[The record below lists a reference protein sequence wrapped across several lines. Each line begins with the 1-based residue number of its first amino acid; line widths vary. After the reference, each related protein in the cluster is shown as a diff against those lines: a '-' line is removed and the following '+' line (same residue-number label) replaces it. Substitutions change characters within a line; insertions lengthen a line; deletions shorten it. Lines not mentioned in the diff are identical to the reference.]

1 MKRGQASMTKKNEI
15 SIRSGAAEY
24 LTYAAVSGGIET
36 SLEMR
41 YEDENIWLTQKM
53 LAELYDVDIRTVN
66 YHINKI
72 FADKELSRNSVIRK
86 FWITAT
92 DGKNYDTNHYSL
104 QMIIAVGFKVNS
116 ERAVQ
121 FRKWINEIA
130 SNYTTKAFNQQVA
143 RNKEKFEEDFMFTLT
158 ADEFEN
164 LISKNLTSSWGGRRK
179 PPKVFTEQGIY
190 NQSTS
195 SCGLRQEQR
204 RIQRRC
210 Q

>member
-1 MKRGQASMTKKNEI
+1 MMKKNEI
-15 SIRSGAAEY
+15 SIHSGAAEY

-53 LAELYDVDIRTVN
+53 LAELYDVEVPTIY

-72 FADKELSRNSVIRK
+72 YEDGELQENRTIRNFLIVQNEGGRQISREVK
-86 FWITAT
+86 
-92 DGKNYDTNHYSL
+92 HYSL

-121 FRKWINEIA
+121 FRKWVNEIA

-190 NQSTS
+190 NQTPS